1 MRPPLIVVG
10 PDIPKGK
17 RKNMEVYLQDIM
29 PTTIEYAGGTVPEW
43 VEFNSLRP
51 KIEGKQAESSYPE
64 IYGAYMDLQRMIRVD
79 DFKLIVYPKAGV
91 IKLFDLINDPSE
103 QHNLAGARAQKERV
117 KILFGKLQ
125 ELQVEMGD
133 TLDLSNYTFNL

>member
-1 MRPPLIVVG
+1 M
-10 PDIPKGK
+10 D
-17 RKNMEVYLQDIM
+17 
-29 PTTIEYAGGTVPEW
+29 
-43 VEFNSLRP
+43 
-51 KIEGKQAESSYPE
+51 SSYPE

-79 DFKLIVYPKAGV
+79 DYKLIVYPKAGV

-103 QHNLAGARAQKERV
+103 QHNLAGATAQQERV